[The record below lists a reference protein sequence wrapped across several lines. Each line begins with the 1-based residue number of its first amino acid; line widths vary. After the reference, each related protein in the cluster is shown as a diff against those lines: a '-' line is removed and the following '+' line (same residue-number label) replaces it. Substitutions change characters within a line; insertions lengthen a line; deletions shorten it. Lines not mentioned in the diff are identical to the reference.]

1 VCLKKNLEKKSG
13 KKIIHNE
20 DASVHGACTE
30 ARSDSQSFSV
40 KICLD
45 SKTQEELSLAT

>member
-1 VCLKKNLEKKSG
+1 VPLKNLEKN
-13 KKIIHNE
+13 IHNE
-20 DASVHGACTE
+20 DASVQDACTE

-45 SKTQEELSLAT
+45 SKSQEELSLAT